1 MTFYNFG
8 FENGMTFRLN
18 RKTFNLILNPFESN
32 SFRVSHYKQ
41 KDYKWLMEKSTEKN
55 DWKWENETK

>member
-18 RKTFNLILNPFESN
+18 RKTFNLKLNPFESN

-55 DWKWENETK
+55 D